1 MVGSVAT
8 VSFPPMAA
16 DVSALGLVVAAVA
29 IPDASCTFGRG
40 REVGFGISH
49 AICMASTSLIS
60 SSAVPMN
67 ACKAAICAENAA
79 DLTVEADVVTAD
91 AAEA

>member
-1 MVGSVAT
+1 
-8 VSFPPMAA
+8 
-16 DVSALGLVVAAVA
+16 
-29 IPDASCTFGRG
+29 
-40 REVGFGISH
+40 
-49 AICMASTSLIS
+49 
-60 SSAVPMN
+60 MN